1 MLKNSDGQKS
11 SSFTMMIVSF
21 TVVTLWLLLSTVEG
35 FGSIKIRAFSG
46 SDAMA
51 YLTPILALYWGR
63 RKQQQDTTNTSTS
76 LLPSSGEEPASTN
89 HGDE

>member
-63 RKQQQDTTNTSTS
+63 RKQQQQQEEPTSTS
-76 LLPSSGEEPASTN
+76 LPSSSGEEPASTN
-89 HGDE
+89 GDE